1 MRPSYD
7 LVVLGGGAAGL
18 VAAIVGAS
26 LGAKTAL
33 VERHRLGGECTW
45 RGCVPSK
52 ALLHVAAIAHGVRL
66 AKAFGM
72 VDIDPQI
79 GWSSVRA
86 YLDRT
91 RETIYAHADSPEALA
106 RFGVRTIA
114 GDAVF
119 LEACHLRVRGC
130 EGESTLTAR
139 AFVICTGSDP
149 VPLALDVP
157 YETTD
162 TIFDLDEYPHRLA
175 IIGGG
180 PASFELAQ
188 AFARLGTHVHVVSA
202 ATLPL
207 ENDDAEHARALRAVL
222 EGEGVR
228 FSLGARVV
236 ASSCVE
242 TTTVLKLSDASEV
255 VCDRVLVAIGRMPR
269 VTGYGL
275 DAAGVNVRDGAIAVD
290 TRGRTNV
297 AHISAAGDAI
307 GPPYFSHLS
316 EETAKV
322 AVANALL
329 GVRKR
334 FDRATVPW
342 CTFTSPELAHVGS
355 TAAALR
361 ARGTR
366 FTTYTFANDAL
377 DRAIVD
383 DATPGSTKL
392 FVGRGGRVLGAS
404 ILGVRAGELAG
415 EVALA
420 IRTKRTVAQIADT
433 MHPYPSYSY
442 GVRRAADAWYERLA
456 TPFVRRIVRT
466 IFRFRGE
473 AL

>member
-1 MRPSYD
+1 MRPLYD

-26 LGAKTAL
+26 LGAKTAI
-33 VERHRLGGECTW
+33 VERDRLGGDCTW

-52 ALLHVAAIAHGVRL
+52 ALLHVASIAHGVRV
-66 AKAFGM
+66 AKVFGM
-72 VDIDPQI
+72 VDAEPHVV
-79 GWSSVRA
+79 WTKVRA

-91 RETIYAHADSPEALA
+91 REAIYTRADSPEALA

-114 GDAVF
+114 GDAAF
-119 LEACHLRVRGC
+119 LDARRLLVRGRDARV
-130 EGESTLTAR
+130 TLTAR
-139 AFVICTGSDP
+139 AFVICAGSDP
-149 VPLALDVP
+149 TPLALDVP

-162 TIFDLDEYPHRLA
+162 TIFDLEECPQRLA

-188 AFARLGTHVHVVSA
+188 AFARLGTLVHVVST
-202 ATLPL
+202 ATRPL
-207 ENDDAEHARALRAVL
+207 ENDDAEHARVLRTVL
-222 EGEGVR
+222 ESEGVR
-228 FSLGARVV
+228 FSLGLRVV
-236 ASSCVE
+236 ASSRFE
-242 TTTVLKLSDASEV
+242 NTTVLKLSDASEIP
-255 VCDRVLVAIGRMPR
+255 CDRVLVAIGRTPR
-269 VTGYGL
+269 VSGYGL
-275 DAAGVNVRDGAIAVD
+275 EAAGVIVRDGAIVVD
-290 TRGRTNV
+290 ARGRTNV

-307 GPPYFSHLS
+307 GPPYFSHVA

-355 TAAALR
+355 TAATLR
-361 ARGTR
+361 KRGTH
-366 FTTYTFANDAL
+366 FSTYTFANDEL

-383 DATPGSTKL
+383 DVTTGGTKL

-404 ILGVRAGELAG
+404 ILGARAGELSC

-420 IRTKRTVAQIADT
+420 IGAKLTAAKIADT
-433 MHPYPSYSY
+433 VHPYPSYGY

-456 TPFVRRIVRT
+456 TPFVRRIIRT
-466 IFRFRGE
+466 VFRFRG
-473 AL
+473 